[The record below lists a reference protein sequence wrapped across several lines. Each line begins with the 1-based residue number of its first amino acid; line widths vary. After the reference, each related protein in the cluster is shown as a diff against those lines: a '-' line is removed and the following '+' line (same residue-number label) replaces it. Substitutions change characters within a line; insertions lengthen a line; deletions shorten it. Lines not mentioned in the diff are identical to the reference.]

1 VDVTRSR
8 TPRQRWMLAAA
19 LTVTLGA
26 LMTGCGGADPEALS
40 ETTTTTPPETTT
52 TTEAPVEAGQVL
64 YVYRPGVGDCYDRR
78 RVDGDSGEFITLLL
92 DCSLPHTYQV
102 FATFEFD
109 DSTLPARN
117 QTESSGTNLGE
128 GPTALVPSGP
138 PAWPGDD
145 ALAGAAR
152 LNCPPLF
159 AEWVGVPYPVS
170 ELEIS
175 WIVPDQ
181 TSWDD
186 GNRLIA
192 CTLWD
197 PFNDR
202 MSGDSRNIGR

>member
-1 VDVTRSR
+1 MLRSI
-8 TPRQRWMLAAA
+8 PLKAGNVPLSQ
-19 LTVTLGA
+19 
-26 LMTGCGGADPEALS
+26 CGNGNS
-40 ETTTTTPPETTT
+40 GTHVG
-52 TTEAPVEAGQVL
+52 PVARL
-64 YVYRPGVGDCYDRR
+64 GVG
-78 RVDGDSGEFITLLL
+78 GE
-92 DCSLPHTYQV
+92 
-102 FATFEFD
+102 A
-109 DSTLPARN
+109 
-117 QTESSGTNLGE
+117 
-128 GPTALVPSGP
+128 
-138 PAWPGDD
+138 GDD